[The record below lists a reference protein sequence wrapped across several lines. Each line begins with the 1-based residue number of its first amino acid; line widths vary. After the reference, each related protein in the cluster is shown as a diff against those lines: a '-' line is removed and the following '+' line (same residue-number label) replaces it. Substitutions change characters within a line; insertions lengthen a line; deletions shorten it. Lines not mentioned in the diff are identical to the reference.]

1 MDFPE
6 KYPAPLQTLVQ
17 SLVGSMQRD
26 GVDPKDAERYAFS
39 AVEDYRLTHG
49 GDTPY
54 IAKGYA
60 FDISEKWS
68 AMFNDFEKGLN
79 FEDLGKKYGLVPRHV
94 RRIIA
99 EMKAAGVRKRQ
110 GTLAL

>member
-6 KYPAPLQTLVQ
+6 KYPDSLKTLVQ
-17 SLVGSMQRD
+17 SLVGSMERD
-26 GVDPKDAERYAFS
+26 GVDPKEAQRYAFS
-39 AVEDYRLTHG
+39 AVEDYRLMHG

-54 IAKGYA
+54 IAKGLA
-60 FDISEKWS
+60 FETYEKWT
-68 AMFNDFEKGLN
+68 AMFNDFKSGNYDELAA
-79 FEDLGKKYGLVPRHV
+79 KYDIVPRHC

-99 EMKAAGVRKRQ
+99 AMKVNERKKRQ